1 LATWSNDIIGNSLDL
16 IRDLVRSEPG
26 LNLAVLIPLPVSPIF
41 TKRWD
46 IQCVVVIAARLLKT
60 IGVESSRGAS
70 LQGINNGLWKLEKAA
85 SISADYPSGVLLD
98 ASS

>member
-1 LATWSNDIIGNSLDL
+1 M
-16 IRDLVRSEPG
+16 
-26 LNLAVLIPLPVSPIF
+26 
-41 TKRWD
+41 K
-46 IQCVVVIAARLLKT
+46 CVVVVTARLLKT